1 VIVQAEGNM
10 DNWLTREVTSN
21 GASSH
26 FSSIDDL
33 LGDSRTRFFGAGYRL
48 IRRHVSDIALD
59 TRESAVEASAAIEYP
74 SAWSKKKDRELQP
87 HLSSIDALAIA
98 AQLAE
103 TYLRTVF
110 GVDGAA
116 ADRLRIERCALKPG
130 PTPTTDLESIPTRC
144 TFVGVDAPADGA
156 AWQRS
161 HFSTR
166 VGTIGVELSIGH
178 PVASPREVRASWKRI
193 EDLLGPST
201 KSYYGAAH
209 TQTDLAISDVAFDS
223 SGKRVSAN
231 LDMQP
236 PSGAKLEGMGAA
248 YYPFVSEMTAIVSV
262 AQLAQALLYR
272 YDNLTR
278 EQSNNLWMRKIVIVS
293 HNPAPASRD
302 IHVETWSTKM
312 TLLPVKDGVWRTGN
326 FEMAMPGMTAEY
338 TLAHQL
344 PATEQFSVEALR
356 ESEARRERTSS
367 PAGQGNGE
375 SR

>member
-1 VIVQAEGNM
+1 MN
-10 DNWLTREVTSN
+10 NWLSSEAIPN
-21 GASSH
+21 DASLH

-48 IRRHVSDIALD
+48 IRRHISDVTLD
-59 TRESAVEASAAIEYP
+59 TRESGVEANAAIEYP
-74 SAWSKKKDRELQP
+74 SDWSKKKNRELQP
-87 HLSSIDALAIA
+87 HLSSLDALAIA

-110 GVDGAA
+110 GVEGTA
-116 ADRLRIERCALKPG
+116 ADRLRIERCSLKPG
-130 PTPTTDLESIPTRC
+130 PTPTTELDQIATRC
-144 TFVGVDAPADGA
+144 TFVGVDAPVDGA
-156 AWQRS
+156 SWQRS
-161 HFSTR
+161 HFSAR
-166 VGTIGVELSIGH
+166 VGTIGVELCIGH
-178 PVASPREVRASWKRI
+178 PLASPREIRAKWARL
-193 EDLLGPST
+193 EELLGPSG

-209 TQTDLAISDVAFDS
+209 AQTDLAISDVAFDRT
-223 SGKRVSAN
+223 GKRVSAN
-231 LDMQP
+231 LDMRP
-236 PSGAKLEGMGAA
+236 PAGLTGLAGMGAA

-344 PATEQFSVEALR
+344 PATEEFSAAALR
-356 ESEARRERTSS
+356 ESDARREQAREH
-367 PAGQGNGE
+367 GGE